1 MFVTKNQLYVFI
13 ACVAFGGGAGIIFSL
28 LSVIFERI
36 KNKVIKAL
44 PFIIISIPLGFS
56 YVFYGYMLKFPNFR
70 VYMILG
76 VFCGIYLYFKSF
88 HIILAKFVKKFYN
101 IIHNSKKERGKCQ
114 RQKQKD

>member
-13 ACVAFGGGAGIIFSL
+13 ACLAFGGGVGGVFSLFSIIFGCA
-28 LSVIFERI
+28 
-36 KNKVIKAL
+36 KNKLIKAL
-44 PFIIISIPLGFS
+44 PFVLISIPLGIA

-70 VYMILG
+70 LYMIAG

-101 IIHNSKKERGKCQ
+101 IIHNSKKESRKCQ
-114 RQKQKD
+114 KQKQKD